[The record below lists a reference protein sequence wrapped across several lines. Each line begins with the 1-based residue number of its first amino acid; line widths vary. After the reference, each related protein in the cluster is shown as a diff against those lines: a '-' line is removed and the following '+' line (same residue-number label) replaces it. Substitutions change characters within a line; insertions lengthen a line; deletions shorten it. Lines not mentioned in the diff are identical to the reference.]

1 MPEGPECRRIG
12 EALAKRLSGRTITS
26 INVLSG
32 RYESKPPS
40 GIDELSANLPISIV
54 GAGVHGKFLYWI
66 LKDEY
71 SVWNTLGM
79 TGGWSE
85 SEEKHSRVK
94 ISLNDGAVYFNDM
107 RNFGTIKFVRGKFR
121 LLEKLKSL
129 GPDMLAE
136 DVGDDVFIQRIRTQP
151 HLQIT
156 VALMNQSIVA
166 GVGNYIKSDSLWLAR
181 INPHKKVSE
190 LSDVELSNL
199 NRSIKHV
206 MRESFTTGG
215 VTSGTYGNGEYTSRH
230 LVYNQKQDPDGNPVV
245 REMTE
250 DKRTTHWCP
259 NVQI

>member
-26 INVLSG
+26 IDVLSG

-40 GIDELSANLPISIV
+40 GMQELTVNLPITIV

-66 LKDEY
+66 LKDEH

-85 SEEKHSRVK
+85 SVEKHSRVK
-94 ISLNDGAVYFNDM
+94 ITLNDGAVYFNDM

-136 DVGDDVFIQRIRTQP
+136 DVNDEVFIKRMKSQS
-151 HLQIT
+151 HLQVT

-190 LSDVELSNL
+190 LSDVELCNL
-199 NRSIKHV
+199 NRSIKHI
-206 MRESFTTGG
+206 MRESFNTGG
-215 VTSGTYGNGEYTSRH
+215 ATSGAYNAGEYTSRH
-230 LVYNQKQDPDGNPVV
+230 LVYNQKHDPDGNPVV

>member
-12 EALAKRLSGRTITS
+12 EALARRLSGREIIS
-26 INVLSG
+26 IDVLSG
-32 RYESKPPS
+32 RYDQKPPS
-40 GIDELSANLPISIV
+40 GIDDLRSALPIGIV

-66 LKDEY
+66 LKDEH

-94 ISLNDGAVYFNDM
+94 FTLNDGVIYFNDM

-129 GPDMLAE
+129 GPDMLAT
-136 DVGDDVFIQRIRTQP
+136 DVSDLEFIERMRHHSHHQV
-151 HLQIT
+151 T

-181 INPHKKVSE
+181 ISPHKKVAD
-190 LSDVELSNL
+190 LTDLELSNL
-199 NRSIKHV
+199 NRAIKQIMH
-206 MRESFTTGG
+206 ESFSTGG
-215 VTSGTYGNGEYTSRH
+215 KTGGAYSDQYTSRH
-230 LVYNQKQDPDGNPVV
+230 IVYNQKHDPDGNPVV

-259 NVQI
+259 DVQK